1 MVYLSASEF
10 ESYGV
15 DLATPPALV
24 GAMSALIDA
33 HCRRPTLAPA
43 QYEERL
49 RLMPDASTVRLTY
62 LPLTAIAPATSP
74 IVAVR
79 GRYAQPR
86 RGDDVPLAP
95 DPQQQ
100 LIIEMAN
107 AFGLPGQWATIA
119 TAGLDFDSDTGEL
132 SLTGGLLWL
141 PFNEL
146 DVTYTAGLAV
156 ISEAVKYAC
165 AALIRNAQAT
175 PALNVRLAKLDQMQ
189 LEYFSNSLIDDTV
202 RQLLA
207 PYVAQKVG

>member
-15 DLATPPALV
+15 DLATPAALV
-24 GAMSALIDA
+24 GAASALIDA

-43 QYEERL
+43 QYTERL
-49 RLMPDASTVRLTY
+49 RLMPESSTVRLTY

-86 RGDDVPLAP
+86 RGDEVPLACS
-95 DPQQQ
+95 PQQE
-100 LIIEMAN
+100 LIIEMAS
-107 AFGLPGQWATIA
+107 AFGLPGQWATVS
-119 TAGLDFDSDTGEL
+119 TAGLDFDSDSGEV
-132 SLTGGLLWL
+132 SLAGGLLWL

-146 DVTYTAGLAV
+146 EITYTAGLAE
-156 ISEAVKYAC
+156 ISEAVKHAC

-175 PALNVRLAKLDQMQ
+175 PALNVRLARLDQMQ
-189 LEYFSNSLIDDTV
+189 LEYFSSSLLDDSV